1 MNRSRRFRIFY
12 LTIIW
17 LILWNTHCINAQ
29 CPVGQKSD
37 GYCGFPKFVCIDPK
51 EKCHSSTCCQVSNT
65 GVPMV
70 QPNGTVTTGS
80 PYCPV
85 NTMPDGYCGFPK
97 FVCVDS
103 QTQCVQ
109 STCCKTNNV
118 AIGNAP
124 ASAPYASSVLPPAN
138 QPVYS
143 QQPGGY
149 GQPGVYN
156 QQQPNYNNQQP
167 GFTTNSNLTII
178 TSNQECTHSPAI
190 ALYKYAVWWGRH
202 WRNTARPKW
211 ILSTGVF
218 DDGYCGFPKFVCVDP
233 SEQCIGSNCCQFN
246 SAYKSGNYP
255 LSTNSNQYTGSR
267 LLIQP
272 SNSSP
277 IIPTSYS
284 NPTILLSNNKPYYSP
299 SQVPYYP
306 NQQAP
311 YYPNQQTYYPNQP
324 ATPYYPPVQQQSPTT
339 PMLPQHN
346 LITIL
351 APYGYQPAVTYAG
364 YSNTYAVPSYSPYGV
379 PTPTIYPVSPYGGAV
394 VGVPVGSAVSPGTTY
409 VNGVQTIADNRG
421 SSDYS
426 RLQTINGVQYLN
438 GLPVQLVPVVNGV
451 TTNGGSTGVVT
462 LNPAT
467 TIGSGVNAGT
477 LINTVPVNTAP
488 VNTGLGTAGTVGN
501 TGSVGNTGT
510 LGTGYNT
517 GTANL
522 VPNTGLAGIAA
533 SSCTDASTDCPSY
546 KTYCSL
552 QSIMEACMS
561 TCNMCALSSTI
572 ALNG

>member
-1 MNRSRRFRIFY
+1 MWVQVLRY
-12 LTIIW
+12 LGA
-17 LILWNTHCINAQ
+17 LNS
-29 CPVGQKSD
+29 GQIVDESPP
-37 GYCGFPKFVCIDPK
+37 FPKKDAFKNADRF
-51 EKCHSSTCCQVSNT
+51 
-65 GVPMV
+65 
-70 QPNGTVTTGS
+70 S
-80 PYCPV
+80 P
-85 NTMPDGYCGFPK
+85 G
-97 FVCVDS
+97 
-103 QTQCVQ
+103 
-109 STCCKTNNV
+109 KTNNV

-124 ASAPYASSVLPPAN
+124 ASAPFASSVLPPAN

-167 GFTTNSNLTII
+167 GVYNQQQPYYNNQQPGVYTQPGYVAPTTYATPNTNYGYQSPSYGPGQIVPYTNTPYGGVGTGGTQPDIQRNEKI
-178 TSNQECTHSPAI
+178 MIRMTRTNTSFGTCISIRKLSVWHSCPPG
-190 ALYKYAVWWGRH
+190 YP
-202 WRNTARPKW
+202 TA
-211 ILSTGVF
+211 
-218 DDGYCGFPKFVCVDP
+218 
-233 SEQCIGSNCCQFN
+233 
-246 SAYKSGNYP
+246 YP
-255 LSTNSNQYTGSR
+255 QPY
-267 LLIQP
+267 IQP
-272 SNSSP
+272 INQQQP
-277 IIPTSYS
+277 IYRQPTPYPTQQQQPYYPTSYS
-284 NPTILLSNNKPYYSP
+284 NPTILLSNNNPIIALVKYPITLTSKLLTTPTSKLIIPTSQQHLTTLLYSNNPLLPYAPTTQPNYYP
-299 SQVPYYP
+299 GSQGPYYP
-306 NQQAP
+306 SAQPYPTQQ
-311 YYPNQQTYYPNQP
+311 
-324 ATPYYPPVQQQSPTT
+324 
-339 PMLPQHN
+339 
-346 LITIL
+346 

-409 VNGVQTIADNRG
+409 VNGVQTIAGVQPIAGVQTING
-421 SSDYS
+421 VQTIGGVQTIQG
-426 RLQTINGVQYLN
+426 LQTINGVQYLN